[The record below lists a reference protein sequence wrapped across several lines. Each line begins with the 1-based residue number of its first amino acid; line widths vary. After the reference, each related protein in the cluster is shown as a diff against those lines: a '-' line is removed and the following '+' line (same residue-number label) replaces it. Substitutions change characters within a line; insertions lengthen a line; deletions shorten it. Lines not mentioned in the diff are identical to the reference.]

1 MINNDVRVL
10 HVPYEK
16 YVRRR
21 EMKNC
26 EILGCMYHCMRVFEY
41 SIAFSRIMLLG
52 DGSILRIEET
62 SCSQRSVIIS
72 MPPSRGQVSTGR
84 NARASIYKKSAVV
97 DADPIMNASQSS
109 SDDGYANQPYF
120 TLVVDNT

>member
-1 MINNDVRVL
+1 MFELPFESSSCMSNGGSNGL
-10 HVPYEK
+10 FKHYSETPY
-16 YVRRR
+16 
-21 EMKNC
+21 
-26 EILGCMYHCMRVFEY
+26 CMRVFEY

-72 MPPSRGQVSTGR
+72 MPTSRGQVSTGR